1 MLRWELGDEK
11 FFNGLRSYFNDPAV
25 ANGFAT
31 TSQFVKHMETAGD
44 TTLTEFFND
53 WFYGEGYPIYSAG
66 YKNIGDGYYQI
77 SLSQTTSHPSVSFFE
92 MPVPVRF
99 YSKGKTDSVDFR
111 LVHTQNDQEFLV
123 KVDFPVASMMIDP
136 EYWLVSKTSKVTG
149 TPLVKN
155 ITEFYV
161 YPNPVQNK
169 FSVVLPIGQ
178 QFRSIRIYS
187 SAGQFKKE
195 FLTHEI
201 YFDVS
206 DLASGIYFL
215 QLETVNGIIDKKIVK
230 K

>member
-1 MLRWELGDEK
+1 
-11 FFNGLRSYFNDPAV
+11 
-25 ANGFAT
+25 
-31 TSQFVKHMETAGD
+31 
-44 TTLTEFFND
+44 
-53 WFYGEGYPIYSAG
+53 
-66 YKNIGDGYYQI
+66 
-77 SLSQTTSHPSVSFFE
+77 
-92 MPVPVRF
+92 
-99 YSKGKTDSVDFR
+99 
-111 LVHTQNDQEFLV
+111 
-123 KVDFPVASMMIDP
+123 
-136 EYWLVSKTSKVTG
+136 
-149 TPLVKN
+149 LVKN